1 MIYQLG
7 GKPPFQDSLR
17 VLGESIGTNPFGR
30 LFGICLVVAFTLKA
44 WEIAGILQ
52 KCLSPTDGNYAKIRP
67 TANYTEIAGNCTG
80 FTGYC
85 AEIVRNYAG
94 W

>member
-1 MIYQLG
+1 MGY
-7 GKPPFQDSLR
+7 KHCFF
-17 VLGESIGTNPFGR
+17 IGTWRVYRYKLFWH

-80 FTGYC
+80 ITGYC